1 MRKLTVVV
9 SALILVCGAA
19 SAHAQANDNPVT
31 ELAGIKRLTCT
42 FPVAA
47 SVTWSKEGVPSIR
60 LRENSILT
68 VRVQEIDTA
77 DGTAVITAP
86 TQADGSAQ
94 LYGWNLPIMEPS
106 RSGRMLMLTV
116 FGRESKDKKLKAVYT
131 RTDYLPVDLPGF
143 SSEPEAT
150 QYHGDCEAGR

>member
-1 MRKLTVVV
+1 MRIFTVVASV
-9 SALILVCGAA
+9 IVVACSAVT
-19 SAHAQANDNPVT
+19 AHAQANDNPIT

-42 FPVAA
+42 FPIAA
-47 SVTWSKEGVPSIR
+47 TVSWSKEGVPSIR
-60 LRENSILT
+60 IRETSVLT
-68 VRVQEIDTA
+68 VRVAEIDTA

-94 LYGWNLPIMEPS
+94 LYGWNLHIMEPS

-116 FGRESKDKKLKAVYT
+116 FGRESKDKRLKAVYT

-150 QYHGDCEAGR
+150 QYHGDCEVGR